1 MQHNVTIKRYTTFFC
16 VVLHLFWYAGVRA
29 TGITLGC
36 ACSILGL
43 ENYFCNEKKSCHSF
57 NLEKRKKQKLNKK
70 LLVSVQFCDQYP
82 YIENGHILIFPA
94 ATVEIY
100 VSTTE
105 KAASFFT
112 GSFWNWLS
120 IIILHKRPS
129 WHCRCKTL
137 SLWKITL

>member
-1 MQHNVTIKRYTTFFC
+1 MTIKRYTTFFC
-16 VVLHLFWYAGVRA
+16 VVLHLFGYAGVRA
-29 TGITLGC
+29 TGTTLGC

-43 ENYFCNEKKSCHSF
+43 ENYFCNEKKSCHSI

-82 YIENGHILIFPA
+82 YIENGHIIQIFPA

-112 GSFWNWLS
+112 GSF
-120 IIILHKRPS
+120 
-129 WHCRCKTL
+129 
-137 SLWKITL
+137 